1 MENIFLGDETNKQK
15 KPKKAGLTPT
25 QVLALGFA
33 SVIMIGALLLCLPI
47 ATVDGQGAP
56 FLTAVFT
63 ATSAVCVTGLVVV
76 DTGTYYTMFGQ
87 LIIMLMI
94 QIGGLGFMTF
104 ATLFAIIMGR
114 KITLKERILLQEA
127 LNQVSMEGIVRLA
140 KYVIQITFVIEAL
153 GAVLLAVRWVP
164 DFGWA
169 RGIYMGIFHAV
180 SAFNNAGFDLFG
192 EYRSIT
198 TYASDLIINSV
209 IAILVIIGGLGFL
222 VLSELYIEKG
232 RKLHLH
238 SQIVLHTSA
247 WLIGIGA
254 VVIFLLEFTNPAT
267 LGTLDPLG
275 KILASIFQA
284 ITSRTAGFNS
294 VPINE
299 LRDSTLLFIIILM
312 FIGASPG
319 STGGGIKTTTFVTV
333 FLSII
338 ANFKGK
344 CTVDIRERTLPA
356 DIVQKAITVAFS
368 AFILII
374 FVTGL
379 LTITEQQEFFSLL
392 FEVTSA
398 FGTVGLS
405 TGITPTLTNFGKIA
419 IMLTMFI
426 GRVGPLTLAFALAQ
440 RAKKQKAQIKYPE
453 ERILIG

>member
-1 MENIFLGDETNKQK
+1 MENIILEDKQQKQK
-15 KPKKAGLTPT
+15 KPGSGGLSPT

-33 SVIMIGALLLCLPI
+33 GVILTGALLLSLPI
-47 ATVDGQGAP
+47 ATVDNQGTP
-56 FLTAVFT
+56 FLNALFT

-76 DTGTYYTMFGQ
+76 DTGTYFTIFGQ
-87 LIIMLMI
+87 LIIMLLI

-140 KYVIQITFVIEAL
+140 KYVIQITFAIEAI
-153 GAVLLAVRWVP
+153 GATILAIRWSQ

-169 RGIYMGIFHAV
+169 KGIYLGIFHSV

-192 EYRSIT
+192 GFRSIT
-198 TYASDLIINSV
+198 MYVNDPTVNLV
-209 IAILVIIGGLGFL
+209 IAFLIIIGGLGFL
-222 VLSELYIEKG
+222 VLSEVYVNRG

-238 SQIVLHTSA
+238 SQIVIRTSFL
-247 WLIGIGA
+247 LIAIGA
-254 VVIFLLEFTNPAT
+254 VVIFLLEYNNPNTMA
-267 LGTLDPLG
+267 GLDPMG
-275 KILASIFQA
+275 KVLASFFQ
-284 ITSRTAGFNS
+284 SVSPRTAGYNTI
-294 VPINE
+294 PIGG
-299 LRDSTLLFIIILM
+299 LRDTTLLFIIVLM

-319 STGGGIKTTTFVTV
+319 STGGGIKTTTFVSL
-333 FLSII
+333 FLAIM

-344 CTVDIRERTLPA
+344 TTVKIYERTLPL
-356 DIVQKAITVAFS
+356 DLIQKAMTITFS
-368 AFILII
+368 ALTLVI

-379 LTITEQQEFFSLL
+379 LSLTEQQSFLQLL

-398 FGTVGLS
+398 FGTVGLT
-405 TGITPTLTNFGKIA
+405 TGVTPTLTNFGKIA

-440 RAKKQKAQIKYPE
+440 RAKTQQATIKYPD